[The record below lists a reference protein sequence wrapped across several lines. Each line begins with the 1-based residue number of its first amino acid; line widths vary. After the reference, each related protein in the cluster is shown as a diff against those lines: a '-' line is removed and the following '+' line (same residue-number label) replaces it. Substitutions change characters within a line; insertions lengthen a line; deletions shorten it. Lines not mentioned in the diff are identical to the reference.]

1 MRQVTVDLREV
12 RVLTVSS
19 LDKSHPAKP
28 FKVIDDGTPYW
39 KLEKGCLF
47 VRRYS
52 FCSSTQPNGQIQLN
66 GWVNLGRSDR
76 YDMGSLAELLP
87 LWSDLVHQPAADHDS
102 VLRCD

>member
-1 MRQVTVDLREV
+1 MGQVTVNLQEV

-19 LDKSHPAKP
+19 VDKSQPPKS

-39 KLEKGCLF
+39 TLEKGCLF

-52 FCSSTQPNGQIQLN
+52 FSSSTQLN

-76 YDMGSLAELLP
+76 YDMGSLAQPLP
-87 LWSDLVHQPAADHDS
+87 LWSDQIP
-102 VLRCD
+102 